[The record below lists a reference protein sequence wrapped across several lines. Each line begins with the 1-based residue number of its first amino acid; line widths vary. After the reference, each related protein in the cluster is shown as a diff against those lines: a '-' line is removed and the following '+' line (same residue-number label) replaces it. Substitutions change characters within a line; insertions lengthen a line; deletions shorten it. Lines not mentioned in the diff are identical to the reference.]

1 MVNVKEKIV
10 SPKKK
15 KIDYKK
21 ELRKVIEFEN
31 LPPEEK
37 FDKLCKDLKWVTEK
51 LKKENINPLERFIFG
66 IVETNTLNDMENIG
80 QKCTPERPVYDWSLE
95 PEGGLMYVR

>member
-21 ELRKVIEFEN
+21 ELRKVVEFEN
-31 LPPEEK
+31 LPPEDK
-37 FDKLCKDLKWVTEK
+37 FDKLRKDLKWVSEK
-51 LKKENINPLERFIFG
+51 LKKESLDPLERFIFG
-66 IVETNTLNDMENIG
+66 IVETNTLNDMEATG
-80 QKCTPERPVYDWSLE
+80 QKCLPIRPVYDWSLE
-95 PEGGLMYVR
+95 PKGGLKYVR